1 VEPSSVPVDGLH
13 EETIWQKPK
22 EIAAVEVK
30 RFAHVAE
37 GIPNGRVNLVDWEV
51 DELD

>member
-1 VEPSSVPVDGLH
+1 MEASPVPVNGLH
-13 EETIWQKPK
+13 EETIGEKPK
-22 EIAAVEVK
+22 EIAAVKVK

-37 GIPNGRVNLVDWEV
+37 GTPNGRVNLFDREV

>member
-1 VEPSSVPVDGLH
+1 VEASSVPVNGLH
-13 EETIWQKPK
+13 EETIWEKPK

-30 RFAHVAE
+30 RFAYVTK
-37 GIPNGRVNLVDWEV
+37 GIPNGRVNLFDREV